1 VEFATA
7 CSHVHLVMD
16 VHAILLRLIVGED
29 IGAFAKGM
37 VAAAV
42 PFSEGNFNTLE
53 VRDAV

>member
-1 VEFATA
+1 MEFATA

-16 VHAILLRLIVGED
+16 VHAMLRLIVGED